1 MINMKHSKIIYN
13 LSLSVLLLVFANSCM
28 VGPNFQKVEI
38 ESPDSFN
45 YQDSIRG
52 TETIMDW
59 STFFNDEVL
68 QQLIDSALVNN
79 KDMRIAISKINES
92 RAYLGMANAD
102 LYPGI
107 SYNAS
112 SSFGNSLNPGG
123 DANAAFSGT
132 ANINWELVFWGKYRR
147 ASEAAQAD
155 LVASEYGLKAIE
167 LSLISQISNTYYSLL
182 DYKNR
187 LKIAK
192 NTLDSRTESLRIV
205 RERFEKGI
213 VPEIDLNQAQ
223 IQEATAAASI
233 PVYERS
239 IAFTEN
245 ALSVL
250 IGENP
255 RNFIADVEIEN
266 INLPDFVPAGL
277 PSELLLK
284 RPDILEAEQL
294 LKAQNARIGVA
305 QAMRFPSIS
314 LTGIVGLTSPELSDF
329 NTFGSIG
336 ADLFGPIFYFG
347 KNKRRVEAAR
357 EVTEQFKLNYEKAVL
372 SAFRETEDALVY
384 IRTLQQELVFVKK
397 QLAASRNGAK
407 LARQRYD
414 GGVTSYLEVLDA
426 ERGLFNI
433 ELYFSETLQKIMGA
447 HTDLYKALGGDW

>member
-1 MINMKHSKIIYN
+1 MNMKHAKIIYN
-13 LSLSVLLLVFANSCM
+13 LSLFALLLGLANSCM

-38 ESPDSFN
+38 ESPDSYR
-45 YQDSIRG
+45 YQDSARG
-52 TETIMDW
+52 TETVMDW
-59 STFFNDEVL
+59 STFFNDKVL
-68 QQLIDSALVNN
+68 QELIDSALVNN

-102 LYPGI
+102 LYPGF
-107 SYNAS
+107 SYSAS
-112 SSFGNSLNPGG
+112 SSFGNSLTPGG
-123 DANAAFSGT
+123 DANAAFTGT

-167 LSLISQISNTYYSLL
+167 LSLIAQVSNTYYSLL

-187 LKIAK
+187 LRIAK
-192 NTLDSRTESLRIV
+192 STLDSRTESLRIV

-223 IQEATAAASI
+223 IQEATAAAAI

-245 ALSVL
+245 ALSIL

-255 RNFIADVEIEN
+255 RNFIAEVEIEN

-314 LTGIVGLTSPELSDF
+314 LTGFLGLSSPELSDF
-329 NTFGSIG
+329 NAFGSIG

-347 KNKRRVEAAR
+347 KNKRRVEAAQ

-384 IRTLQQELVFVKK
+384 IRTLQQELVFVEK

-433 ELYFSETLQKIMGA
+433 ELYYSETLQKIMGA

>member
-1 MINMKHSKIIYN
+1 MIKMKHSKTIYN
-13 LSLSVLLLVFANSCM
+13 LSLFALLLLLANSCM

-38 ESPDSFN
+38 ESPDSYR

-52 TETIMDW
+52 TETVMDW
-59 STFFNDEVL
+59 STFFNDKVL
-68 QQLIDSALVNN
+68 RQLIDSALVNN

-102 LYPGI
+102 LYPGF
-107 SYNAS
+107 SYSAS
-112 SSFGNSLNPGG
+112 SSVGNSLNPGG
-123 DANAAFSGT
+123 DATAAFNGT

-147 ASEAAQAD
+147 ASEAAQAE

-167 LSLISQISNTYYSLL
+167 LSLIAQVSNTYYSLL

-187 LKIAK
+187 LRIAK
-192 NTLDSRTESLRIV
+192 STLDSRTESLRIV

-245 ALSVL
+245 ALSIL
-250 IGENP
+250 LGENP

-266 INLPDFVPAGL
+266 IKLPDFVPAGL

-314 LTGIVGLTSPELSDF
+314 LTGFLGLSSPELSDF
-329 NTFGSIG
+329 NAFGSIG

-347 KNKRRVEAAR
+347 KNKRRVEAAQ

-384 IRTLQQELVFVKK
+384 IRTLQQELVFVEK
-397 QLAASRNGAK
+397 QLVASRNGAK

-414 GGVTSYLEVLDA
+414 GGVTSYLEVLEA

-433 ELYFSETLQKIMGA
+433 ELYYSETLQKIMGA